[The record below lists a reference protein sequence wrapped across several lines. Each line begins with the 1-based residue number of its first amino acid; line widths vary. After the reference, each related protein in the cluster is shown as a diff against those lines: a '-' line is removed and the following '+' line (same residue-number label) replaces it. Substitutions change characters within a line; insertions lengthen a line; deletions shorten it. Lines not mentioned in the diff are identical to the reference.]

1 VGIGAFLA
9 WNERN
14 NAQVSKEWDA
24 LGEIDG
30 PRVVELAERQ
40 GDRFA
45 RAVARFGI
53 EFR

>member
-24 LGEIDG
+24 WTGD
-30 PRVVELAERQ
+30 PVELAERQ
-40 GDRFA
+40 GDRYA
-45 RAVARFGI
+45 KAVQRFGV
-53 EFR
+53 EFCTAAS